1 MSNKKIFGDKKGAIG
16 WLVFNNP
23 EKRNA
28 ISLDMAKM
36 ATQILDEFS
45 NDDSIRVVILRGEG
59 GKSFVSG
66 QDISEFE
73 KLRSTPEGIAN
84 YEKITNGMY
93 QGVRDLK
100 KPSIAMIDGFCM
112 GGGVA
117 LACACDFR
125 IATENSIFAVPA
137 ARLGITY
144 RPNFTRWVVETVGIT
159 YAKEILMTGMKFS
172 AKEARVMG
180 LINQLVEPDS
190 IVQFLE
196 EYGERLANN
205 APLSVESSKVII
217 EEVGKIADN
226 WDEEKCISLMNMCS
240 NSEDYKE
247 GRRAFMEKRT
257 PNFKG
262 I

>member
-1 MSNKKIFGDKKGAIG
+1 MSNKKIFADKKGAIG

-125 IATENSIFAVPA
+125 
-137 ARLGITY
+137 
-144 RPNFTRWVVETVGIT
+144 TVSYT
-159 YAKEILMTGMKFS
+159 HLTLPTKA
-172 AKEARVMG
+172 
-180 LINQLVEPDS
+180 
-190 IVQFLE
+190 
-196 EYGERLANN
+196 
-205 APLSVESSKVII
+205 
-217 EEVGKIADN
+217 
-226 WDEEKCISLMNMCS
+226 
-240 NSEDYKE
+240 
-247 GRRAFMEKRT
+247 
-257 PNFKG
+257 
-262 I
+262 